1 MPRPQTRP
9 GRFTGPLPRF
19 SARPGRRSRFGSALF
34 LVLTRKHVTSIIEKL
49 YYQEKGLALMRQ
61 VTRRARAAAA
71 LTAVAPAGPT
81 RCSFGGGGRP
91 QKGGQTVRPGC
102 PELALI
108 DPPTPPDRQ

>member
-34 LVLTRKHVTSIIEKL
+34 LVLTRKHVPSIIEKL

-71 LTAVAPAGPT
+71 LTVVAAVVLTG
-81 RCSFGGGGRP
+81 CSVGGGGGAKKRG
-91 QKGGQTVRPGC
+91 KTVR
-102 PELALI
+102 LAL
-108 DPPTPPDRQ
+108 PDVGIVGAQSVTHGD